1 VSAPTSAAADDAASI
16 AAASAASAEANPAS
30 SDETANATAAASD
43 AAASD
48 VHAPSESVSAP
59 SFAADHDGTSAA
71 AAAPAAPEPADLSD
85 EELVNLLKA
94 RAEAKSRRDFPT
106 SDEIRVKLEGY
117 GIKINDARQAGQ
129 MGTWSSADG
138 RRGNTMGPDYFLDP
152 SAAQTGSSQTSALP
166 PGATISNEDLAEKLR
181 SRAEAKM
188 SRDFAASDSIRDE
201 LLNTHGIRITDSSR
215 TWVAI
220 DGRSGNTTGPDF
232 FTAPSS
238 SYGASPGAYPPPPG
252 HYAPPPPPGPAAP
265 PGAMPTH
272 VILAKLAEREGAR
285 ISRDYAKSDAM
296 REELFQGGVK
306 VDDRLKTWTSTDG
319 RSGTINPKGG
329 TLNPPGGAPPGGGY
343 GYYGQSQQQGY
354 GQGGGYGSYYQGG
367 GYGQQP
373 QYGQGGYGQ
382 QPQYGQ
388 YGQYPGY

>member
-1 VSAPTSAAADDAASI
+1 MYVINCGKSTHRILQSSLCWDPRFIEAKHAAPNMKRDLEEGEEHQEEDAAKRVRAEEVSGSEEVTAVSAPTSAAADDAASI

-138 RRGNTMGPDYFLDP
+138 RR
-152 SAAQTGSSQTSALP
+152 
-166 PGATISNEDLAEKLR
+166 
-181 SRAEAKM
+181 
-188 SRDFAASDSIRDE
+188 
-201 LLNTHGIRITDSSR
+201 
-215 TWVAI
+215 
-220 DGRSGNTTGPDF
+220 
-232 FTAPSS
+232 
-238 SYGASPGAYPPPPG
+238 
-252 HYAPPPPPGPAAP
+252 
-265 PGAMPTH
+265 
-272 VILAKLAEREGAR
+272 
-285 ISRDYAKSDAM
+285 
-296 REELFQGGVK
+296 
-306 VDDRLKTWTSTDG
+306 
-319 RSGTINPKGG
+319 
-329 TLNPPGGAPPGGGY
+329 
-343 GYYGQSQQQGY
+343 
-354 GQGGGYGSYYQGG
+354 
-367 GYGQQP
+367 
-373 QYGQGGYGQ
+373 
-382 QPQYGQ
+382 
-388 YGQYPGY
+388 